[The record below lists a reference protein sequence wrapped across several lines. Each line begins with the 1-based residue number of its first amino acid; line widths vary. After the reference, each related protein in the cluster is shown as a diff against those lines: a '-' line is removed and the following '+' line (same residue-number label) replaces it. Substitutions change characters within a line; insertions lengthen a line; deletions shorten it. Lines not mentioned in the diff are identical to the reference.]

1 MAGKSVAIESDA
13 TATAGTMP
21 YTGAASGT
29 WLAGPI
35 SVVSYATVTIG
46 GQPAISSAKCTF
58 SFSGLAANG
67 TTPVA
72 GSEDVTLS
80 AAALGTTKLQGT
92 EQQVLRDGDQSSK
105 SLFSN
110 IISVSASHKLK
121 SG

>member
-1 MAGKSVAIESDA
+1 MAIQSDA
-13 TATAGTMP
+13 TATVGTTP

-29 WLAGPI
+29 WLTGTI
-35 SVVSYATVTIG
+35 SVVSYAKVTIG
-46 GQPAISSAKCTF
+46 DQPVISSAKCTF
-58 SFSGLAANG
+58 SFSGFAPNG

-72 GSEDVTLS
+72 GLEDVTLS

-92 EQQVLRDGDQSSK
+92 EQQVLRDGDQSNT
-105 SLFSN
+105 SLYSN